1 MRNFSRNPRIA
12 SVAAAVAPGAAPRV
26 SVLVAGAA
34 TVLGLA
40 LLAAT
45 AAAQGGAADTVL
57 SRSQRESLERQL
69 EAPDSTKGEALWEE
83 YQKYRDRDREDLET
97 TGERVKVGDSV
108 EVLAGELV
116 EGDVVSIG
124 GDVEVMGVVDGDVV
138 AVGGSVI
145 LRDGAVVEGDAVSVG
160 GRVQEEGSAVVR
172 GEKVSVNVPIP
183 MWGLR
188 NHGVGLPGFTPSF
201 LGWKLGLVAIGLVLV
216 LLFNAVAGQR
226 LDVVSRRIE
235 AEPGQSFLIGLL
247 GAFGTPIAMLVAF
260 LLLAITVVGLL
271 LFPVLLILLWLVML
285 GGFAAVSIAVGR
297 RMTRAGE
304 DPAALTPA
312 SGSYRNLAAGFL
324 VLHAFLI
331 LGMILSSLQWGPMQP
346 IGVLIGVLGFF
357 VVVFGTIMGYGAAL
371 LSRLGTQT
379 PAGPAWGG
387 TPPPAFGAPLPPPM
401 PPPMP
406 GPMPGAAPGA
416 TPGAA
421 PPALTPP
428 PPPVPP
434 APPTPPRPP
443 GES

>member
-1 MRNFSRNPRIA
+1 MRMSSRSPRIA
-12 SVAAAVAPGAAPRV
+12 SVAAAVASGAAFRAI
-26 SVLVAGAA
+26 VLAAGAA
-34 TVLGLA
+34 TALVLA
-40 LLAAT
+40 LLAGT
-45 AAAQGGAADTVL
+45 AAAQGGSADTVL
-57 SRSQRESLERQL
+57 TRSQRESLERQL
-69 EAPDSTKGEALWEE
+69 EAPDSAKGEGLWEE
-83 YQKYRDRDREDLET
+83 YQKYRDRDREDLQA

-124 GDVEVMGVVDGDVV
+124 GDVDVMGVVDGDVV
-138 AVGGSVI
+138 AVGGHVI
-145 LRDGAVVEGDAVSVG
+145 LHDGAVVEGDAVSVG
-160 GRVQEEGSAVVR
+160 GRVKEEGSAVVR

-188 NHGVGLPGFTPSF
+188 NHDAGVPDLLKHF
-201 LGWKLGLVAIGLVLV
+201 LGWKLGLVAVGLVLA
-216 LLFNAVAGQR
+216 LLFNAIAGQR

-297 RMTRAGE
+297 RVARAAE
-304 DPAALTPA
+304 DPGALTPA
-312 SGSYRNLAAGFL
+312 SSSYRNLAVGYLA
-324 VLHAFLI
+324 LHAFLI
-331 LGMILSSLQWGPMQP
+331 LGMLLSPVHWGPVAP
-346 IGVLIGVLGFF
+346 IGVLLGVLGFF

-387 TPPPAFGAPLPPPM
+387 TPPPAFGAP
-401 PPPMP
+401 
-406 GPMPGAAPGA
+406 
-416 TPGAA
+416 
-421 PPALTPP
+421 
-428 PPPVPP
+428 VPP
-434 APPTPPRPP
+434 APPAPSGHAPPMMTPMPPPPPAPPAPGAPPAPLRPP